1 MSCDTL
7 SQMELL
13 APETLSSLPVV
24 VRVAET
30 ESFSAAARQLSM
42 TPSGVSK
49 AISRLEERFGVRL
62 FDRTT
67 RRVAATDD
75 GLRFYERCRRILSD
89 LHEAQTELREA
100 TLLPRGTIFAS
111 VPRAVGEE
119 MIVPALPRLLA
130 RCPDLDV
137 RLELADRRVDIIG
150 EGIDVALRMGAPTS
164 SSHGRL
170 VRREV
175 GAASAVVCAAPS
187 YLETRGRPR
196 KPEDLVRHNVLFY
209 GSHRDDGNRRW
220 LFSRGE
226 EQRRV
231 ELDGNVT
238 LDSGR
243 SLVDLAVRGEGIIA
257 VFDFIAASALRNGSL
272 VRVLPK
278 WRIWDRLTMTL
289 VYPKHRQLSAKVRV
303 FAEFVEEAVSGSPR

>member
-1 MSCDTL
+1 
-7 SQMELL
+7 MELP
-13 APETLSSLPVV
+13 APETLRGLAVV

-67 RRVAATDD
+67 RRVAPTED

-89 LHEAQTELREA
+89 LEEAQAELRES
-100 TLLPRGTIFAS
+100 TVQPRGTIVAT

-119 MIVPALPRLLA
+119 LLIPALPHFLA
-130 RCPDLDV
+130 RYPDLDL

-150 EGIDVALRMGAPTS
+150 ERIDVALRMGAPTS
-164 SSHGRL
+164 SAHGRL

-175 GAASAVVCAAPS
+175 GSTAAVVCAAPT
-187 YLETRGRPR
+187 YLQERGRPR
-196 KPEDLVRHNVLFY
+196 RPEDLAKHNVLFY
-209 GSHRDDGNRRW
+209 GSHRGEGNRAW
-220 LFSRGE
+220 VFSRGK

-243 SLVDLAVRGEGIIA
+243 SLVDLACRGAGVIA
-257 VFDFIAASALRNGSL
+257 VFDFIASSALETGSL
-272 VRVLPK
+272 ERVLPK
-278 WRIWDRLTMTL
+278 WRVWDRVPMTL
-289 VYPKHRQLSAKVRV
+289 VFPKHRLLSAKIRA
-303 FAEFVEEAVSGSPR
+303 FADFIEETVGPKPRP